1 MKKIAQ
7 RSSKILSIRIKFK
20 VYKRYLM
27 ELKVKLYFLL
37 FNKKSKTRF
46 KWTRC
51 RFNPIP
57 YHKKK

>member
-37 FNKKSKTRF
+37 FNKK
-46 KWTRC
+46 
-51 RFNPIP
+51 
-57 YHKKK
+57 